1 MATTLPQRSPNR
13 IPALSERASL
23 RYVNFIA
30 LYFAEGLQMGMLFV
44 GIPAWM
50 AMQGKTP
57 GEIGRFAAAC
67 ALPWTFKFLVAP
79 LMDRYTY
86 LPMGRKRP
94 WVLAGNIGLIIS
106 LMAMGFVPDPLANLP
121 LFMAAAFTVSVF
133 GALQDAAADGM
144 AIDSVPP
151 SQQARANGFMAGSRM
166 IGSSLALAVGS
177 WLLNAYNFT
186 VAMGAIS
193 LLVGLVTLVPV
204 LLREQP
210 GEKLLPWLAGA
221 ASPETERMQVRQWS
235 TIFRSLYGVFRLRD
249 SLLITL
255 LLFISQ
261 GAYNYFET
269 LLPLFAVKITG
280 WTNVFYAQTFA
291 TADLVGGI
299 GGMVAG
305 GYLIER
311 FGKKRM
317 VNLYFLL
324 IMALTTALCLL
335 KTQWANT
342 PVIYGFIVTYRV
354 LNAFA
359 KIGLYAI
366 AMQCCSRKVSAS
378 QFTMFMTMGAVGSMA
393 GATLIGP
400 IKENFGW
407 DITFFSFVG
416 MLALTWLVLQ
426 FLNIDQQVERIT
438 DLETKDAEREALL
451 LQ

>member
-1 MATTLPQRSPNR
+1 MQPDNLLRTGSR

-57 GEIGRFAAAC
+57 GQIGQFAAAC
-67 ALPWTFKFLVAP
+67 ALPWTFKFVVAP

-94 WVLAGNIGLIIS
+94 WVLFGQLGLIVSLVAIGL
-106 LMAMGFVPDPLANLP
+106 VPDPLHNLP
-121 LFMAAAFTVSVF
+121 LFMGAAFMVSVF

-151 SQQARANGFMAGSRM
+151 QQQARANGFMAGSRM

-193 LLVGLVTLVPV
+193 LLVGLVTLVPIC
-204 LLREQP
+204 LREQP
-210 GEKLLPWLAGA
+210 GEKLLPWTAGV
-221 ASPETERMQVRQWS
+221 ASPETTRMQVRQWS

-280 WTNVFYAQTFA
+280 WTNVFYAQVFA
-291 TADLVGGI
+291 TADLIGGI
-299 GGMVAG
+299 GGMFIG

-317 VNLYFLL
+317 VNLYFF
-324 IMALTTALCLL
+324 
-335 KTQWANT
+335 Q
-342 PVIYGFIVTYRV
+342 
-354 LNAFA
+354 
-359 KIGLYAI
+359 IGRAH
-366 AMQCCSRKVSAS
+366 V
-378 QFTMFMTMGAVGSMA
+378 
-393 GATLIGP
+393 
-400 IKENFGW
+400 
-407 DITFFSFVG
+407 
-416 MLALTWLVLQ
+416 
-426 FLNIDQQVERIT
+426 
-438 DLETKDAEREALL
+438 
-451 LQ
+451 